1 MRIYRLGSESTPNLR
16 YDLLMKKSLSLR
28 KAMWWISLFVGGLLF
43 WVVER
48 RVSRRKKNN
57 GCIIIKLII
66 RLILAIMHIFQRL
79 RLCYD

>member
-28 KAMWWISLFVGGLLF
+28 KAMWWISLFVGGLLV

>member
-28 KAMWWISLFVGGLLF
+28 KAMWWISLFVGGLLV
-43 WVVER
+43 WVAER